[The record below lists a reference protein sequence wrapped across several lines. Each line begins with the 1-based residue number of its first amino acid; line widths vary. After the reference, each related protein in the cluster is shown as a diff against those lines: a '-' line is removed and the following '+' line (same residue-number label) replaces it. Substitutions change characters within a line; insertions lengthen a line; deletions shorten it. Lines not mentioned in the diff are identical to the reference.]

1 MNRRHIFILALLLIL
16 ALGGYFWYSQKPEQ
30 KINNIVDTL
39 IENIEHRKIS
49 LRTKDT
55 VERAINPIFADQVA
69 VSGSSPVPN
78 SNHTREEICEQF
90 HTFHNFTTV
99 IEVTEISRELQIIG
113 KEAQVVLEAK
123 IFGAAGKRH
132 QGTSNWTLVIDLA
145 ISSNTD
151 SWQITAINAKSQ

>member
-1 MNRRHIFILALLLIL
+1 MNRRHILILAPILIL

-30 KINNIVDTL
+30 KINSIVDTL
-39 IENIEHRKIS
+39 IENVEHRKIS

-55 VERAINPIFADQVA
+55 VEQAVKPIFADKVA
-69 VSGSSPVPN
+69 ISGSSPVPN
-78 SNHTREEICEQF
+78 STHTREEICEQF

-113 KEAQVVLEAK
+113 KEAQVILEAK
-123 IFGAAGKRH
+123 IFGAAGKQH

-145 ISSNTD
+145 ISPETNT
-151 SWQITAINAKSQ
+151 WQITAIDAKKQ